1 MQNIFMG
8 MFSCR
13 SSQTEIA
20 VDEWNFQPATD
31 AVLRKAAYNVSK
43 EIRMRL
49 DPWDVWKLSLCR
61 KATTDESWI
70 MLDPPERLK
79 KGQEGARE
87 PRADLLLSKPKFWMG
102 FKDTQSTSWA
112 FPEQRWWDIFLQ
124 NKINK
129 LFFLRD
135 AAVFC
140 WFLLSFVDSTPE
152 DPSTL
157 LLSRCFRTMQSQSLW
172 L

>member
-1 MQNIFMG
+1 MG

-13 SSQTEIA
+13 SSHTEIA

-49 DPWDVWKLSLCR
+49 DPWEDVWKLSLCR

-70 MLDPPERLK
+70 TLDPPERLK
-79 KGQEGARE
+79 KDRRE
-87 PRADLLLSKPKFWMG
+87 PGNRELTCSSLSLNSEWGSKMHKAPAGLFQNRGGEIFSCQTK
-102 FKDTQSTSWA
+102 STNS
-112 FPEQRWWDIFLQ
+112 FF
-124 NKINK
+124 
-129 LFFLRD
+129 FFLRD
-135 AAVFC
+135 AAAFC